1 MQNMTSVS
9 QIAWR
14 DPPLDD
20 TRLHLVKVMT
30 AAVPVEKK
38 KAAAKVAQNA
48 NGHKRYKGLHARL
61 TGAVHKPAIVAG
73 KYFEDGH
80 SGERP

>member
-1 MQNMTSVS
+1 
-9 QIAWR
+9 
-14 DPPLDD
+14 
-20 TRLHLVKVMT
+20 MT

-61 TGAVHKPAIVAG
+61 TGAVHKPAIVAESAL
-73 KYFEDGH
+73 KTA
-80 SGERP
+80 